1 MKHSI
6 ITLLSVGVLT
16 LTGCTSDITN
26 SFNEAKDLASTVK
39 NINVQLSANEGHV
52 VIVPGYGAPV
62 AGNAS
67 YEKYID
73 EVAQF
78 VEDQDNRVS
87 TVIFTGSYS
96 SLENTSEAESMNQY
110 FNSVVDLDTVQ
121 QRGIKVIKEECSIVS
136 WQNIANAKDIL
147 DDRATPY
154 NKVTVFGEVNREDKL
169 TALATYKFNEGIASG
184 SSASDLVNSGLSY
197 KEIAFMGHDFG
208 DAAEDENERN
218 AKFAAEIAGAYDP
231 NIGNEILEQRINEWT
246 EQFGYDVA
254 DNLVAK
260 GCTEFAGFQ

>member
-1 MKHSI
+1 MKHYMLI
-6 ITLLSVGVLT
+6 LLSVGALT
-16 LTGCTSDITN
+16 LAGCTSDITN
-26 SFNEAKDLASTVK
+26 SINSAKDLANTVQ

-67 YEKYID
+67 YEDYID
-73 EVAQF
+73 EVVEF
-78 VEDQDNRVS
+78 VEDKSNRVS

-110 FNSVVDLDTVQ
+110 FNSAVDLDEIQ
-121 QRGIKVIKEECSIVS
+121 ARGIKVIKEECAIVS
-136 WQNIANAKDIL
+136 WQNIANSKDIL

-154 NKVTVFGEVNREDKL
+154 NTVTVFGDVNREDKL
-169 TALATYKFNEGIASG
+169 TALATYKFNEDIASG

-197 KEIAFMGHDFG
+197 KNIAFIGHDFG
-208 DAAEDENERN
+208 GATEDENERN
-218 AKFAAEIAGAYDP
+218 AKFAAEIAGAYDAK
-231 NIGNEILEQRINEWT
+231 IGNEILEQRINEWT

-254 DNLVAK
+254 DNLVSK